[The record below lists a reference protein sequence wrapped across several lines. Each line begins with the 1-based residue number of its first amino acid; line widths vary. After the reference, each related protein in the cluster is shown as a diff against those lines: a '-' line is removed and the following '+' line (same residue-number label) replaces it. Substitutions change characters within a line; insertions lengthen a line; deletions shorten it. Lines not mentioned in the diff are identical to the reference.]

1 MKLGERKEGP
11 VLMKVEDRTAQL
23 RVFVTKRTDLKY
35 VDGKRGKVANLEFG
49 TEEDSNRRPV
59 AQQILLGLRLFHVE
73 KDLGF
78 LQRSKQ
84 VLVPAPL
91 QNWTRRWLEKMMDG
105 RLHVLSVSSG
115 SVVSL
120 AVGPRGFVL
129 PWILVCVRWWRSLR
143 VWETEGSCSTRGKHG
158 K

>member
-23 RVFVTKRTDLKY
+23 RVFVIKRTDLKY

-78 LQRSKQ
+78 LQQSKQ

-91 QNWTRRWLEKMMDG
+91 QKWTRR
-105 RLHVLSVSSG
+105 
-115 SVVSL
+115 
-120 AVGPRGFVL
+120 
-129 PWILVCVRWWRSLR
+129 
-143 VWETEGSCSTRGKHG
+143 
-158 K
+158 

>member
-84 VLVPAPL
+84 VLAPAPL
-91 QNWTRRWLEKMMDG
+91 QNWTRR
-105 RLHVLSVSSG
+105 
-115 SVVSL
+115 
-120 AVGPRGFVL
+120 
-129 PWILVCVRWWRSLR
+129 
-143 VWETEGSCSTRGKHG
+143 
-158 K
+158 

>member
-23 RVFVTKRTDLKY
+23 RVFVVKRTDLEY

-49 TEEDSNRRPV
+49 TEEGSNRRLV

-78 LQRSKQ
+78 PQQSKQ

-91 QNWTRRWLEKMMDG
+91 QKWTRR
-105 RLHVLSVSSG
+105 
-115 SVVSL
+115 
-120 AVGPRGFVL
+120 
-129 PWILVCVRWWRSLR
+129 
-143 VWETEGSCSTRGKHG
+143 
-158 K
+158 

>member
-1 MKLGERKEGP
+1 MKLGERKEGL

-23 RVFVTKRTDLKY
+23 RVFVIKRTDLKY

-91 QNWTRRWLEKMMDG
+91 QNWTRR
-105 RLHVLSVSSG
+105 
-115 SVVSL
+115 
-120 AVGPRGFVL
+120 
-129 PWILVCVRWWRSLR
+129 
-143 VWETEGSCSTRGKHG
+143 
-158 K
+158 